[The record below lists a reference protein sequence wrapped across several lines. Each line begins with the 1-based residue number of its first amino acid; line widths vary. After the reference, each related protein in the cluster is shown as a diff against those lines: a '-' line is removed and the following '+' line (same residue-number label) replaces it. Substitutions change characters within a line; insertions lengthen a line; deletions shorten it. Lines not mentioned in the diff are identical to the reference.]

1 MTDNGPTATAA
12 GTATTGRGT
21 ATTGTAPKSL
31 IVIGAGMAGI
41 KLAHRCL
48 EENPNLMEIVVLEAN
63 DYIGGR
69 ICSFPLPFANNY
81 LVEKGANW
89 ISGLEEVYENPIWK
103 LAQAIQLQGHASERE
118 YEQERE
124 HERTGEQAI
133 AAFDDRGNDV
143 SQQYLASAQRFHTV
157 YEQAIHECARR
168 KLTPSNDQTVR
179 SLLEQCG
186 WHNQNMN
193 DIDRTVEYN
202 VLQVWVAENLDT
214 LSAAHD
220 LRPGANDVDLGK
232 EELFVEDP
240 RGFNSILNGMTQDLK
255 DWGAKIHLDTSVEK
269 IDYTAHDDDVDAND
283 DAIHGQVTVTARDLK
298 SKVQRH
304 FHADAVVCTV
314 SLGVLQSDAIEFV
327 PAIPKW
333 KHKAWDELGMFVFAK
348 VFVKFDDRLN
358 LSDRDQFVICNSE
371 NEPCYPLWMKY
382 KNTDQNIF
390 LCYLG
395 GKEAKRVEALS
406 TEEIKNEIQALFQK
420 VFGKSS
426 YNSTEPTEASIFR
439 PVEAAVTNWSTNP
452 RFCGSYSFYPINAF
466 ATVPVEDFTCGLSG
480 QGKDGRQG
488 PTRLC
493 FAGEAFDDMFNGWVQ
508 GAYRSGER
516 VAKEI
521 IGIIPNTEM

>member
-1 MTDNGPTATAA
+1 MLQADGPTAKATAK
-12 GTATTGRGT
+12 
-21 ATTGTAPKSL
+21 APKSL

-48 EENPNLMEIVVLEAN
+48 EQNPNLMEIVVLEAN

-89 ISGLEEVYENPIWK
+89 ISGLEEVYDNPIYK
-103 LAQAIQLQGHASERE
+103 LAQAIQLQGHASDRDSSS
-118 YEQERE
+118 
-124 HERTGEQAI
+124 TI
-133 AAFDDRGNDV
+133 AAFDDRGEDV
-143 SQQYLASAQRFHTV
+143 SQQYLASTERFNTV
-157 YEQAIHECARR
+157 YEQAIQECARR

-186 WHNQNMN
+186 WHAPKDLNC
-193 DIDRTVEYN
+193 IDRTVEYN
-202 VLQVWVAENLDT
+202 VLQVWVADNLDT

-220 LRPGANDVDLGK
+220 LKPGANDVDLGK

-269 IDYTAHDDDVDAND
+269 IDYTTSTCTAGDDHA
-283 DAIHGQVTVTARDLK
+283 GQVTVTTRDLK

-304 FHADAVVCTV
+304 FHADAIVCTV

-333 KHKAWDELGMFVFAK
+333 KRKAWNELGMFVFAK
-348 VFVKFDDRLN
+348 VYAKFDNRLD
-358 LSDRDQFVICNSE
+358 LGGRDQFAICCSNTSGGE
-371 NEPCYPLWMKY
+371 HEKEPCYPFWMKY
-382 KNTDQNIF
+382 KSTDQNIF

-420 VFGKSS
+420 VFDNKSS
-426 YNSTEPTEASIFR
+426 SKWTEATEASIFR
-439 PVEAAVTNWSTNP
+439 PVEVAVTDWSTNP
-452 RFCGSYSFYPINAF
+452 RFCGSYSYYPTNAF
-466 ATVPVEDFTCGLSG
+466 ASVPVEDFTCGLSG

-488 PTRLC
+488 PPRLH

-521 IGIIPNTEM
+521 IGISNTEI